1 MKTKTK
7 INKQL
12 QKKSNK
18 ELVET
23 IIAAKKKE
31 KWLGIAEI
39 LSGPRRKSVNLNLDE
54 IDKKIGKEE
63 IIVVPGKVLSSG
75 ELNKKVKIVALSFS
89 EKAKEKLEKAKI
101 PTSYIIEEIKKNPE
115 GKGIQILKNENN

>member
-7 INKQL
+7 INKQI
-12 QKKSNK
+12 QKKSRR
-18 ELVET
+18 ELVDT

-31 KWLGIAEI
+31 KWFEVAKI
-39 LSGPRRKSVNLNLDE
+39 LSGPRRKNVNFNLNE
-54 IDKKIGKEE
+54 IDKNIKKEE
-63 IIVVPGKVLSSG
+63 IVVIPGKVLSSG

-101 PTSYIIEEIKKNPE
+101 PFSYIIEEIKRNPE